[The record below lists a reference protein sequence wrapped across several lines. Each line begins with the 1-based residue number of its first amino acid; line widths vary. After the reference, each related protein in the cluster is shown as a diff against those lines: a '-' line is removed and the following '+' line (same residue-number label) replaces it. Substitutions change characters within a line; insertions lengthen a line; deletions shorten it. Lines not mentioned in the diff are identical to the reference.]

1 MVRPSPQR
9 TDIVARLITADAA
22 FGPARRRWI
31 QGVNKRLYP
40 YLTRRVGDDVLF
52 LNWAYEEDPA
62 MNLQLEAVDEPNR
75 YPIQLY
81 HRTATQAGDL
91 AGKRVLEV
99 GCGHGGG
106 ASYLTRALKPAS
118 YVGLDLNPAGIE
130 FCRRRHPVPGLEF
143 VQGNAEDLPFAAES
157 FDAVINVESSHCY
170 PHFDRFLAEV
180 TRVLRPAGAFLYTDV
195 RQRFECPRWEAGLAD
210 ATGLRLES
218 CREINAE
225 VLRGIEQN
233 SEPWGP
239 VMDSLVP
246 GFLRGVARKGAP
258 MRESWIY
265 KGVASGRSSYRMYY
279 FAKA

>member
-1 MVRPSPQR
+1 M
-9 TDIVARLITADAA
+9 
-22 FGPARRRWI
+22 RRWV

-40 YLTRRVGDDVLF
+40 YLTRRVGDDVIF

-62 MNLQLEAVDEPNR
+62 MALPLEAADEPNR

-81 HRTATQAGDL
+81 HRVATQAGEL

-106 ASYLTRALKPAS
+106 ASYITRALGPAS

-143 VQGNAEDLPFAAES
+143 VQGNAEDLPFPGAS

-170 PHFDRFLAEV
+170 PHFDRFLSEV
-180 TRVLRPAGAFLYTDV
+180 TRVLRPGGAFLYTDV
-195 RQRFECPRWEAGLAD
+195 RQRFECPRWEAGLAG
-210 ATGLRLES
+210 ASGLRMMS
-218 CREINAE
+218 WREINAE

-233 SEPWGP
+233 SDPWGP

-246 GFLRGVARKGAP
+246 GFLRQVARQGAP
-258 MRESWIY
+258 MRESRIY
-265 KGVASGRSSYRMYY
+265 KGVASGRSSYRMYH

>member
-1 MVRPSPQR
+1 MSRSSAQR
-9 TDIVARLITADAA
+9 TDVVARLITADAA
-22 FGPARRRWI
+22 LGPARRRWV
-31 QGVNKRLYP
+31 QGINKRLYP
-40 YLTRRVGDDVLF
+40 YLTRRVGDDVVF

-62 MNLQLEAVDEPNR
+62 MDLPLEAADEPNR

-106 ASYLTRALKPAS
+106 ASYLTRALKPSS

-143 VQGNAEDLPFAAES
+143 VQGNAENLPFPAES

-180 TRVLRPAGAFLYTDV
+180 ARVLRPGGAFLYTDV
-195 RQRFECPRWEAGLAD
+195 RQRFECPRWEAGLAGEP
-210 ATGLRLES
+210 ALRVMS
-218 CREINAE
+218 WREINAE

-246 GFLRGVARKGAP
+246 GILRRVARRGAP
-258 MRESWIY
+258 MRESWIHRSL
-265 KGVASGRSSYRMYY
+265 ANGRSSYRMYY

>member
-1 MVRPSPQR
+1 M
-9 TDIVARLITADAA
+9 
-22 FGPARRRWI
+22 RRWV

-40 YLTRRVGDDVLF
+40 YLTRRVGDDVIF

-62 MNLQLEAVDEPNR
+62 MALPLEAADEPNR

-81 HRTATQAGDL
+81 HSTATQAGEL

-106 ASYLTRALKPAS
+106 ASYITRALGPAS

-143 VQGNAEDLPFAAES
+143 VQGNAEDLPFPGAS

-170 PHFDRFLAEV
+170 PHFDRFLSEV
-180 TRVLRPAGAFLYTDV
+180 TRVLRPGGAFLYTDV
-195 RQRFECPRWEAGLAD
+195 RQRFECPRWEAGLAG
-210 ATGLRLES
+210 ASGLRMMS
-218 CREINAE
+218 WREINAE

-233 SEPWGP
+233 SDPWGP

-246 GFLRGVARKGAP
+246 GFLRQVARQGAP
-258 MRESWIY
+258 MRESRIY
-265 KGVASGRSSYRMYY
+265 KGVASGRSSYRMYH